1 MAIVVPTP
9 NTTITSAWG
18 KSVADAL
25 NMWPRAGAGAEIVYA
40 QTTTAV
46 VVTNQSSAGSH
57 LFVDGGAATY
67 DGGPVSIEVFCPY
80 VTSPAAA
87 QIFIGLYDG
96 ATYLGQLAAVSA
108 ASGAIAVPV
117 DARYRLT
124 PTAGSHTYKVGA
136 WVGSGSGRMDAGTAF
151 VPGFIRVTRA

>member
-25 NMWPRAGAGAEIVYA
+25 NLWPRPGAGAEIVYA
-40 QTTTAV
+40 QTTSTVTV
-46 VVTNQSSAGSH
+46 VNTNTTTSH
-57 LFVDGGAATY
+57 VFVDGGAATY

-80 VTSPAAA
+80 ATSPSAA
-87 QIFIGLYDG
+87 QLYFGLYDG
-96 ATYLGQLAAVSA
+96 ATYLLQLAALSA
-108 ASGAIAVPV
+108 AAGAIALPV
-117 DARYRLT
+117 HARYRLT
-124 PTAGSHTYKVGA
+124 PSAGSHAYKVGV
-136 WVGSGSGRMDAGTAF
+136 WVASGTGRTDAGAPW